1 MEWVLKRFGKNIY
14 YKGTINIMLDS
25 IRSSLLGRAHYP
37 HQHFMATGAHSITL
51 VTHGKNE
58 KDNSGRIRDFI
69 WILEKLVR
77 IHDQLDE

>member
-1 MEWVLKRFGKNIY
+1 
-14 YKGTINIMLDS
+14 
-25 IRSSLLGRAHYP
+25 
-37 HQHFMATGAHSITL
+37 MATGAHSITL

>member
-1 MEWVLKRFGKNIY
+1 
-14 YKGTINIMLDS
+14 MLDS

-69 WILEKLVR
+69 WILVDSTFFEVKLIR
-77 IHDQLDE
+77 LIYA